1 MATAA
6 ELGTGGVDAAGK
18 PIFVATE
25 HTRYAPSVN
34 RELSDQEQLAW
45 KSFQLWR
52 TSMAIERRDSV
63 YRTIT
68 NSDYTNFNITR
79 HMMGT
84 PYPVIDNTPSLL
96 DCLAG
101 IRLYEHGISALV
113 AFAYS
118 NWIYS
123 KPSTRNLKM
132 LGAAKFSIS
141 GGTFLMLELCFC
153 YRSMFRLSGFL
164 PNDYECRK
172 FGVMET
178 HERLEHKKEMWER
191 YAAYKKEWCRRFD
204 YHVYGIR
211 PGENFSFFSACWLP
225 AWEPSYGKITD
236 YPLRKNPYFLSST
249 PLRDSFVESMRTT
262 ELPRTDSAPLA
273 RARPEVR
280 YVFRGPINAAKS
292 TKPSYS
298 QEEN

>member
-6 ELGTGGVDAAGK
+6 ELGAGGVDVTGK

-25 HTRYAPSVN
+25 HTRYAPSTD

-45 KSFQLWR
+45 KTFQLWR
-52 TSMAIERRDSV
+52 TSKSIERRDSV

-79 HMMGT
+79 HIMGT
-84 PYPVIDNTPSLL
+84 PYPVIDYTPSFL

-101 IRLYEHGISALV
+101 IRLYEHAFSALV
-113 AFAYS
+113 SVGYS
-118 NWIYS
+118 TWIHS
-123 KPSTRNLKM
+123 KPSTRNVKM
-132 LGAAKFSIS
+132 LSPTSFAIGW
-141 GGTFLMLELCFC
+141 GTFLMTELCFC

-172 FGVMET
+172 FGVLET
-178 HERLEHKKEMWER
+178 KERLEHKKEMWTK

-211 PGENFSFFSACWLP
+211 PGENFSLFSACWFP
-225 AWEPSYGKITD
+225 AWESSYGKITD
-236 YPLRKNPYFLSST
+236 YPLRKNPYFLSTT
-249 PLRDSFVESMRTT
+249 PLREYYIESMFTADG
-262 ELPRTDSAPLA
+262 PRTDRAPLA
-273 RARPEVR
+273 IARPEVK
-280 YVFRGPINAAKS
+280 YVFRGPINAAQS
-292 TKPSYS
+292 TKTSES
-298 QEEN
+298 QA